1 MKFLVDAQLPV
12 RLCDF
17 LNRREHDALH
27 VSALPNG
34 NRSSDASIAELADAE
49 DRIVVTRDSD
59 FRYSHLANNSPRRL
73 LIVGT
78 GNTSNTDLLDL
89 FEIRLDDLVS
99 AFGAAELVE
108 LRPDLLVIHQ
118 RR

>member
-1 MKFLVDAQLPV
+1 MASSCTRPAREFLLDAQLPV

-17 LNRREHDALH
+17 LNRCEHDALH

-34 NRSSDASIAELADAE
+34 NRSSDASIAEL
-49 DRIVVTRDSD
+49 
-59 FRYSHLANNSPRRL
+59 
-73 LIVGT
+73 
-78 GNTSNTDLLDL
+78 
-89 FEIRLDDLVS
+89 
-99 AFGAAELVE
+99 VE

>member
-34 NRSSDASIAELADAE
+34 NRSSDASIAELADAQ
-49 DRIVVTRDSD
+49 DRIVVTKDSD
-59 FRYSHLANNSPRRL
+59 FRYSHLTNNSPRRL
-73 LIVGT
+73 LIVATGT
-78 GNTSNTDLLDL
+78 SPTPNYS
-89 FEIRLDDLVS
+89 ISSRAASMIWRARLAV
-99 AFGAAELVE
+99 
-108 LRPDLLVIHQ
+108 LRWWNCVRICW
-118 RR
+118 